1 MPLTLREA
9 LTMAEPLQNAHV
21 RAGQAGL
28 DNIVTSVNVM
38 EVPDILNWVRPGQ
51 LLVTTLYPLRND
63 SEAIN
68 DLVPSLA
75 SKGLA
80 GLAITPSGFIPE
92 LPQSMLDAADERGF
106 PLIEL
111 PPEVSFID
119 IIQPLTSRILNLQA
133 EELKQSERIL
143 HQFLDIV
150 LSGGSYS
157 DIANVIAQFV
167 GCAVSVVD
175 QFRCVLGMSSG
186 PEQSESYAEFIRHDG
201 QDSYLTDTYRPE
213 FVENIAKSEDRYVRV
228 PGPNPPLTCVVCPV
242 KVSSMVLGEII
253 LWGPRSYPLPFTH
266 LMAIGHG
273 STVVALRM
281 MVTRSIHDTEQRFRN
296 EILDAL
302 LSDQPHV
309 RDRMMYLS
317 NELSTRLIP
326 PFVVIL
332 VKPDMEWGTLVAKS
346 APAEQSA
353 IEASLQLAKR
363 YIRQL
368 APSASFW
375 QQGPRLVVFVPAD
388 SSGLITNRETMSK
401 ELRAVCD
408 RIALQNEPY
417 TVSMGISPQMSDLD
431 GFRQAYEL
439 AEKSLGMGR
448 TLRNQA
454 QSVVTNYEELGLFRI
469 VSASDTP
476 TQLQSFCDDTIG
488 PLISYDIEHDTNLVH
503 TLRVLLEQNRN
514 LAKAARILNVHYNT
528 LRYRVE
534 RIEDVL
540 GDALENPQLR
550 LAIEVALQLHLL
562 SEAE

>member
-1 MPLTLREA
+1 M
-9 LTMAEPLQNAHV
+9 
-21 RAGQAGL
+21 
-28 DNIVTSVNVM
+28 
-38 EVPDILNWVRPGQ
+38 
-51 LLVTTLYPLRND
+51 LVTTLYHLRND
-63 SEAIN
+63 SDAIN

-80 GLAITPSGFIPE
+80 GLAITPAAFIPE

-143 HQFLDIV
+143 HQFIDVV
-150 LSGGSYS
+150 LSGGSYA

-175 QFRCVLGMSSG
+175 KFRCVLGTSSG
-186 PEQSESYAEFIRHDG
+186 PGQPEILANFIRHDED
-201 QDSYLTDTYRPE
+201 QDSYLTDAYRPE
-213 FVENIAKSEDRYVRV
+213 LVEDIERSEARYVRI
-228 PGPNPPLTCVVCPV
+228 PGEHPPLACVVCPV

-253 LWGPRSYPLPFTH
+253 LWGPPSYPLPFIH

-273 STVVALRM
+273 STVAALRM
-281 MVTRSIHDTEQRFRN
+281 MVTRSIHDTEQRFRH

-302 LSDQPHV
+302 LSGQPHV

-317 NELSTRLIP
+317 SELSTRLIP

-332 VKPDMEWGTLVAKS
+332 VKPDMEWGALVAKS

-368 APSASFW
+368 APTASFW
-375 QQGPRLVVFVPAD
+375 HQGPRLVVFVPVD
-388 SSGLITNRETMSK
+388 SSGLMTNRETMSK

-417 TVSMGISPQMSDLD
+417 TVSMGISPQVSDLD
-431 GFRQAYEL
+431 SFRQAYEL
-439 AEKSLGMGR
+439 AEKSLEMGR
-448 TLRNQA
+448 TLRQQT

-488 PLISYDIEHDTNLVH
+488 PLISYDVEHDTNLVH

-534 RIEDVL
+534 RIKDVL
-540 GDALENPQLR
+540 GDALDNPQLR